1 MLKKISLAVVAAS
14 FLFST
19 NLSAKKIENTFTDNN
34 KSSFFKQGFEEG
46 IKATR
51 FQALND
57 GFRPKSVKMKNNFV
71 LVFDTFSIPYA
82 EALYMQYIAAKDGFD
97 ETYITEN
104 SIIFGS
110 FMREID
116 AKEAQ
121 KKLAQMF
128 GISTRIES
136 CVGKTFLTQ
145 PLLFS
150 DFPNEMFTKGA
161 INNATNIIQEPIKEQ
176 PKPKSKK
183 KYYKTTTSSP
193 LPEKQIVVKNAT
205 YSYFKSGSKDN
216 SKSFFENEIIGSKEY
231 VLDKKV
237 STKEGETFYKVKDKN
252 LYFRAEDVEIK

>member
-1 MLKKISLAVVAAS
+1 MFKKASLAIVVAS
-14 FLFST
+14 FLVST
-19 NLSAKKIENTFTDNN
+19 NLCAKKVENTLTDNN
-34 KSSFFKQGFEEG
+34 KTSYFKQGFEEG

-71 LVFDTFSIPYA
+71 LVFDTFNVPYA

-97 ETYITEN
+97 ETYITEH
-104 SIIFGS
+104 SVIFGS
-110 FMREID
+110 FVREVD

-121 KKLAQMF
+121 KKLVQMF
-128 GISTRIES
+128 GINTRIES

-150 DFPNEMFTKGA
+150 DFPNEMFNK
-161 INNATNIIQEPIKEQ
+161 NNVVNATNVEIEKQQTK
-176 PKPKSKK
+176 PKSKSKK
-183 KYYKTTTSSP
+183 KYKPANP
-193 LPEKQIVVKNAT
+193 LPEKQIVVNNAA
-205 YSYFKSGSKDN
+205 YSYFKSGSKDSSRN
-216 SKSFFENEIIGSKEY
+216 FFENEIKASTNY